1 MEDVFRKY
9 SSCRLSLSLKFLYCL
24 AFHLNGNLLFI
35 VFVLVSFPFHL
46 ICDCCVTN
54 DAFSERRRCIIK
66 IASRMFITV
75 GCLVCFSGHDPRH
88 RQLDL
93 LLSVRPSAV
102 VIIHLLCNVLCV
114 ACSLRKRSSTSC
126 PYSVHV
132 PKSRG
137 DRSDRWSRDCGTNFS
152 RGHCTKGLLVQYRV
166 ASSDSSGKF
175 RLIYCKFCSRQTQI
189 ERPLEW

>member
-1 MEDVFRKY
+1 MV
-9 SSCRLSLSLKFLYCL
+9 SP
-24 AFHLNGNLLFI
+24 LLITKVPVLPCISFEWKFI
-35 VFVLVSFPFHL
+35 VHCLCLVSFPFHL

-66 IASRMFITV
+66 IASRMFMTV
-75 GCLVCFSGHDPRH
+75 PR
-88 RQLDL
+88 L
-93 LLSVRPSAV
+93 LFWPRSSSSSTGLAV
-102 VIIHLLCNVLCV
+102 VCPTIRRRHHSFACNVLCV

-137 DRSDRWSRDCGTNFS
+137 DRSDRWSRDCGTDFS

>member
-1 MEDVFRKY
+1 M
-9 SSCRLSLSLKFLYCL
+9 SP
-24 AFHLNGNLLFI
+24 LLITEVPVLPCISFEWKFI
-35 VFVLVSFPFHL
+35 VHCLCFGFFPVSFI

-66 IASRMFITV
+66 IASRMFMTV
-75 GCLVCFSGHDPRH
+75 HCPVCFSGHDPRH

-102 VIIHLLCNVLCV
+102 VIIHLLCNALCV

-137 DRSDRWSRDCGTNFS
+137 DRSDRWSRDCGTDFS

-175 RLIYCKFCSRQTQI
+175 RLI
-189 ERPLEW
+189 

>member
-66 IASRMFITV
+66 IASRMFMTV

-102 VIIHLLCNVLCV
+102 VIIHLLAMSCV
-114 ACSLRKRSSTSC
+114 
-126 PYSVHV
+126 
-132 PKSRG
+132 
-137 DRSDRWSRDCGTNFS
+137 
-152 RGHCTKGLLVQYRV
+152 LLVAYEKGHQRPALTVYTFQNPEATGVTGGPVTAAPTSAADIAQR
-166 ASSDSSGKF
+166 ASSSS
-175 RLIYCKFCSRQTQI
+175 IASRPPI
-189 ERPLEW
+189 PVVSSV